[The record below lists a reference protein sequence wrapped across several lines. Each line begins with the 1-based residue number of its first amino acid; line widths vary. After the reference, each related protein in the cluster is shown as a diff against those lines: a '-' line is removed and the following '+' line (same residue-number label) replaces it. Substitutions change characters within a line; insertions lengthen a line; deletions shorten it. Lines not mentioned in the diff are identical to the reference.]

1 MQEGHTMPQQLGVGI
16 IGVGMLGRRHAINLA
31 HHIPHTR
38 LVAVADVRAETAKS
52 VATEFGAAS
61 HYTTAEEL
69 AADPDVEAIVIASA
83 DDAHIDGILAAAAN
97 RKDVFCEKPITTSLA
112 DADTAL
118 AAVADAGVRLQIG
131 FMRQYDKPYL
141 AAKRAI
147 EEGKIGTPVLFK
159 NAHRG
164 KDPFNIDRPA
174 SAGCD
179 PMAFV
184 NSNIHDYNDA
194 RWLLADEAVEVN
206 AAGTRIKDEKSPDGV
221 DAAISTIRF
230 SRGALAAIEFVSATR
245 YGYDVRTEIVG
256 DRGTLFIGSTQ
267 GAPLVIATAD
277 GLHQESMDHWL
288 VRYGEAYL
296 TELTDWS
303 RRMLA
308 GEPPLVTGEAGRAA
322 LEIAVAAQRSL
333 AEGRMIQIPLT

>member
-1 MQEGHTMPQQLGVGI
+1 MPKQLGVGI
-16 IGVGMLGRRHAINLA
+16 IGVGLLGGQHAIILA

-52 VATEFGAAS
+52 VAAELGAAN

-83 DDAHIDGILAAAAN
+83 DDAHIDGILAGAAN
-97 RKDVFCEKPITTSLA
+97 RKDVFCEKPITTSLE
-112 DADTAL
+112 DADRAL
-118 AAVADAGVRLQIG
+118 SAVAEAGVRLQIG

-194 RWLLADEAVEVN
+194 RWLLSDEAVEVH
-206 AAGTRIKDEKSPDGV
+206 AIGTRIVEPTALEGV
-221 DAAISTIRF
+221 DAAVSTIKF
-230 SRGALAAIEFVSATR
+230 GRGAIADIEFISATR

-256 DRGTLFIGSTQ
+256 DIGTLFIGSPQ
-267 GAPLVIATAD
+267 GAGCVLATAD
-277 GLHQESMDHWL
+277 GLQQEAMDHWL

-296 TELTDWS
+296 VELTDWS

-308 GEPPLVTGEAGRAA
+308 GEPPYVTGAAGRVA
-322 LEIAVAAQRSL
+322 LEIAIAAQQSMR
-333 AEGRMIQIPLT
+333 EGRTVQLPLG

>member
-1 MQEGHTMPQQLGVGI
+1 MPNQLGVGI
-16 IGVGMLGRRHAINLA
+16 IGVGLLGRQHAENLA

-38 LVAVADVRAETAKS
+38 LVAVADVRAETAEL
-52 VATEFGAAS
+52 VAGELGVAHS
-61 HYTTAEEL
+61 YTTAEEL

-83 DDAHIDGILAAAAN
+83 DEAHFAGIMAGAAN
-97 RKDVFCEKPITTSLA
+97 GKDVFCEKPITTSLDEA
-112 DADTAL
+112 DKAL
-118 AAVADAGVRLQIG
+118 GAVETAGVRLQIG
-131 FMRQYDKPYL
+131 FMRQYDKPYI

-164 KDPFNIDRPA
+164 KDPFDAARPA
-174 SAGCD
+174 SAGCN

-194 RWLLADEAVEVN
+194 RWLLSDEAVEVN
-206 AAGTRIKDEKSPDGV
+206 AVGTRIKNEQAPDGV
-221 DAAISTIRF
+221 DAAVSTVRF
-230 SRGALAAIEFVSATR
+230 KGGAIADIEFVSATR
-245 YGYDVRTEIVG
+245 YGYDVRTEIIG
-256 DRGTLFIGSTQ
+256 DRGTLFIGSPR
-267 GAPLVIATAD
+267 GAGCVLATAD
-277 GLHQESMDHWL
+277 GLQQEAMDHWL

-308 GEPPLVTGEAGRAA
+308 GEPPLVTGAAGRAA
-322 LEIAVAAQRSL
+322 LEIAIAAQRSMR
-333 AEGRMIQIPLT
+333 EGRVVQLPLDGI